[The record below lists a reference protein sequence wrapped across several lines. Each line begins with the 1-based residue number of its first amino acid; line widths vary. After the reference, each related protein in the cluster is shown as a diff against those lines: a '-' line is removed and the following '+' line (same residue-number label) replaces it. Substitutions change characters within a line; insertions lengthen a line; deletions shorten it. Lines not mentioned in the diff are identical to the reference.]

1 MNEQAIEVRG
11 LRKAYGE
18 IEALKGIDLS
28 VRRGEVFCLLG
39 PNGAGKT
46 TAVEIMEGHRP
57 YDAGEVLVLGHD
69 PARSETALRERVG
82 IVLQQAGVDPF
93 LTVEEEVELFR
104 GYYPRPLPLD
114 GVLHMVELTDKR
126 KSLVRRLSSGQRR
139 RLDVAVALAGDP
151 ELLFLDEPT
160 TGFDPVA
167 RRGAWEMV
175 GGLRGLGKTIVLT
188 THYLE
193 EAEHLADRVAVIVAG
208 EIRAEGTMEELRRRH
223 AGTVISFRQPAGW
236 EPLEGSGVVQKCFDG
251 VVTVETLEPTRALH
265 ELTRMALDHGV
276 ELDGLRVRPRSL
288 EDIYLEI
295 VGPEDSG

>member
-11 LRKAYGE
+11 LRKTYGE

-28 VRRGEVFCLLG
+28 VRRGEVYCLLG

-46 TAVEIMEGHRP
+46 TAVEIMEGHRSA
-57 YDAGEVLVLGHD
+57 DGGEVRVLGHD
-69 PARSETALRERVG
+69 PARAKGALRERVG

-93 LTVEEEVELFR
+93 LTVEEEIELFR
-104 GYYPRPLPLD
+104 GYYPRPLAID
-114 GVLHMVELTDKR
+114 GVLRMVGLTDKR
-126 KSLVRRLSSGQRR
+126 KSLVRRLSSGQQR

-167 RRGAWEMV
+167 RRGAWEMIR
-175 GGLRGLGKTIVLT
+175 GLRGLGKTIVLT

-193 EAEHLADRVAVIVAG
+193 EAEHLADRVGVIVAG
-208 EIRAEGTMEELRRRH
+208 EIRAEGTLEELRQQH
-223 AGTVISFRQPAGW
+223 AGTVISFRQPVDW
-236 EPLEGSGVVQKCFDG
+236 EPLEGSGIVHRVLDG
-251 VVTVETLEPTRALH
+251 IVTIETLEPTRALH
-265 ELTRMALDHGV
+265 ELTRAALDQEV
-276 ELDGLRVRPRSL
+276 ELDGLSVRPRSL

-295 VGPEDSG
+295 VGREDNG